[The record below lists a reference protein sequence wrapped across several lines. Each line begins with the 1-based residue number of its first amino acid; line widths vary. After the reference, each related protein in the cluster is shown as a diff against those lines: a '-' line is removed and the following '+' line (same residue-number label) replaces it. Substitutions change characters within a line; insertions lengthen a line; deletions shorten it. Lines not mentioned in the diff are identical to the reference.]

1 MSKGFHKQRN
11 KRIFA
16 IVMIIVMIAGTV
28 LGAVASLL

>member
-1 MSKGFHKQRN
+1 MFHKLNNQRN

-28 LGAVASLL
+28 MGAVASLL